1 MTESKQSSAPK
12 RVAEQL
18 QVMEYGKGG
27 TRNSQVCSGKY
38 ETTERPCTHFMR
50 GCWIRQ
56 GWLHLCY
63 MGPQGRYGYVRH
75 VLDALR
81 RTGRIWLFE
90 DMECLLSHR
99 AAKWRSVPP
108 GGKASTPS
116 WPQGSCIFQD
126 QPGQGLPWAPRA
138 AWGKTGVR
146 TAPKSTR
153 HHSPKGNQTQVW
165 RLREA
170 GWCQRKEG

>member
-12 RVAEQL
+12 RAAEQL
-18 QVMEYGKGG
+18 QVMEYRKGG

-38 ETTERPCTHFMR
+38 ETEPSV
-50 GCWIRQ
+50 
-56 GWLHLCY
+56 
-63 MGPQGRYGYVRH
+63 P
-75 VLDALR
+75 ALTSWGGAGFTTCATR
-81 RTGRIWLFE
+81 VPRTGTV
-90 DMECLLSHR
+90 MS
-99 AAKWRSVPP
+99 
-108 GGKASTPS
+108 GTS
-116 WPQGSCIFQD
+116 WMYCGARVESGYSKTWNVSSPTGLQMAVSPARRQSQQGSRTFQD

-146 TAPKSTR
+146 TAPKSAR